1 MISDLIKDIDK
12 HFKQFSDMK
21 SLKNIDCN
29 LDELKKFV
37 FFDKEKYKKNVV
49 YRNSNYEIILI
60 TWLPG
65 QQTKLHAH
73 PKNGCIMKVLE
84 GELNEN
90 LYIPGKI
97 IDNIYK
103 KEDISYID
111 NTIGKHI
118 ISNNSK
124 NNTISLHIYSP
135 PNYYK

>member
-12 HFKQFSDMK
+12 HFPNIK
-21 SLKNIDCN
+21 SLKNIECN
-29 LDELKKFV
+29 LDELKEFV

-60 TWLPG
+60 TWLAG
-65 QQTKLHAH
+65 QKTKLHDH

-84 GELNEN
+84 GELKEN
-90 LYIPGKI
+90 LYTREKI

-103 KEDISYID
+103 KDDISYID

-118 ISNNSK
+118 ISNNTK

-135 PNYYK
+135 PNYYN